1 VNVVAPESGEPRRA
15 DRGGRAADVA
25 PPTGEPARAGHGG
38 CAGDVALASR
48 ERPSMASV
56 QDEIIADM
64 ADLDG
69 ALKKYEYL
77 VHLGRA
83 LVVPEASIRK
93 PAHAVPGCQ
102 SQVWIRAE
110 LQNGRLCILADS
122 EAMII
127 RGIISLLLRV
137 LDGRTPL
144 EILEGEL
151 YFLDRTGL
159 GPHLSPARAN
169 GLAAMVRQIRQHAAD
184 AAGL

>member
-1 VNVVAPESGEPRRA
+1 VAASGEP
-15 DRGGRAADVA
+15 GRA
-25 PPTGEPARAGHGG
+25 GRAGHPADEAPT
-38 CAGDVALASR
+38 AGA
-48 ERPSMASV
+48 RPSMDAV

-64 ADLDG
+64 AHLDG

-77 VHLGRA
+77 VRLGRA
-83 LVVPEASIRK
+83 LEVPEASIRT

-102 SQVWIRAE
+102 SQVWIRSE
-110 LQNGRLCILADS
+110 LHNGRLRILADS

-137 LDGRTPL
+137 LDGRTPP

-184 AAGL
+184 AAGQ

>member
-1 VNVVAPESGEPRRA
+1 MVS
-15 DRGGRAADVA
+15 
-25 PPTGEPARAGHGG
+25 PPTGEPGRAGHRG
-38 CAGDVALASR
+38 CAPDMALASG
-48 ERPSMASV
+48 ERPSMAAV
-56 QDEIIADM
+56 QNEIIADM

-102 SQVWIRAE
+102 SQVWIRSE
-110 LQNGRLCILADS
+110 LRNGRLRILADS

-137 LDGRTPL
+137 LDGRTPP

-151 YFLDRTGL
+151 YFLERTGL

-169 GLAAMVRQIRQHAAD
+169 GLAAMIRQIRQHAAD